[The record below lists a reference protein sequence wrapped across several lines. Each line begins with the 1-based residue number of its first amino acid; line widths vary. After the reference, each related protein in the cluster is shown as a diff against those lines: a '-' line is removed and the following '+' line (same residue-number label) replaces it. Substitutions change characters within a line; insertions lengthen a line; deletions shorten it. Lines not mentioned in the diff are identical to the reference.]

1 MSTLLL
7 VHAHPD
13 DEAIS
18 TGGAMMKAHADGH
31 RVVLV
36 TATRGEVGEIYN
48 MDPEATRPR
57 LGEVR
62 TKELENAARILG
74 VDRRVFL
81 GYRDS
86 GMVGTA
92 DNEDPRSFHQAPLGQ
107 AAARLADILRDEK
120 PEVVVTYA
128 EDGTYGHPD
137 HIKAH
142 HVTNAAL
149 DLLEKEGWRPRKLYY
164 TAIPRSAMK
173 AFAEQIPE
181 EARRDSVGSR
191 IQGTP
196 DELITTKVDVSD
208 FIDRKREA
216 FGAHVS
222 QNDPNSWFATMADQI
237 YRLAFGTEYYQLA
250 RGKPGSE
257 LPESDLFMGIGSLEA
272 RPKTSARDSAIQ
284 VAQIRVKRRAAQRA
298 HHVDA

>member
-1 MSTLLL
+1 MSTLVL

-18 TGGAMMKAHADGH
+18 TGGAMMKARADGH

-36 TATRGEVGEIYN
+36 TATRGEVGEIHN
-48 MDPEATRPR
+48 MDEKATRPH

-62 TKELENAARILG
+62 TKELEKAAGILG
-74 VDRRVFL
+74 VNRWVFL

-92 DNEDPRSFHQAPLGQ
+92 DNENPESFHQAPLDE
-107 AAARLADILRDEK
+107 AAGRLEAILREER

-164 TAIPRSAMK
+164 TVIPRSAMK
-173 AFAEQIPE
+173 AFAESLPE
-181 EARRDSVGSR
+181 EARQDNIGSR

-196 DELITTKVDVSD
+196 DELITTKVDVGD
-208 FIDRKREA
+208 YVDRKRAA

-222 QNDPNSWFATMADQI
+222 QNDPNSWFASIAEEI

-250 RGKPGSE
+250 RGKPGSD
-257 LPESDLFMGIGSLEA
+257 LPESDLFAGI
-272 RPKTSARDSAIQ
+272 D
-284 VAQIRVKRRAAQRA
+284 
-298 HHVDA
+298 

>member
-1 MSTLLL
+1 MATLLL

-18 TGGAMMKAHADGH
+18 TGGVMMKAKADGH

-48 MDPEATRPR
+48 MDPETVRPR

-62 TKELENAARILG
+62 TQELKSAAVILG
-74 VDRRVFL
+74 VDRVEFL

-92 DNEDPRSFHQAPLGQ
+92 DNKDPRSFHQARLDE
-107 AAARLADILRDEK
+107 AAEKLAALLREER
-120 PEVVVTYA
+120 PEVVITYG
-128 EDGTYGHPD
+128 EDGVYGHPD

-149 DLLEKEGWRPRKLYY
+149 DLLAAEGWSPKKVYY
-164 TAIPRSAMK
+164 TAIPRSMME
-173 AFAEQIPE
+173 AFRSQMPE
-181 EARRDSVGSR
+181 EAASQGQGMS
-191 IQGTP
+191 IPGTP
-196 DELITTKVDVSD
+196 DELVTTRVDVHAYLD
-208 FIDRKREA
+208 AKRKS

-222 QNDPNSWFATMADQI
+222 QNDPNSWFTTMADQI
-237 YRLAFGTEYYQLA
+237 YEMAFSTEFYQLA
-250 RGKPGSE
+250 RGTPGSE
-257 LPESDLFMGIGSLEA
+257 LPESDVFAGIS
-272 RPKTSARDSAIQ
+272 
-284 VAQIRVKRRAAQRA
+284 
-298 HHVDA
+298 

>member
-18 TGGAMMKAHADGH
+18 TGGVMMKAHQDGH

-36 TATRGEVGEIYN
+36 TATRGEVGEIHN
-48 MDPEATRPR
+48 MDEEATRPH
-57 LGEVR
+57 LADVR

-74 VDRRVFL
+74 VDRGEFL

-86 GMVGTA
+86 GMAGTA
-92 DNEDPRSFHQAPLGQ
+92 DNDNPMSFHQAPLGE
-107 AAARLADILRDEK
+107 AAAKLAAILGEEK

-128 EDGTYGHPD
+128 EDGVYGHPD

-142 HVTNAAL
+142 FVTNAAIDSML
-149 DLLEKEGWRPRKLYY
+149 RSSEPWTPKKVYY
-164 TAIPRSAMK
+164 TAIPRSLMQ
-173 AFAEQIPE
+173 AFIEQMPE
-181 EARRDSVGSR
+181 EARRQETGIR
-191 IQGTP
+191 IIGTP
-196 DELITTKVDVSD
+196 DELVTTKVDVSD
-208 FIDRKREA
+208 FVDRKRAA
-216 FGAHVS
+216 FAAHVS

-250 RGKPGSE
+250 RGNPGSA
-257 LPESDLFMGIGSLEA
+257 LPEDDLFVGL
-272 RPKTSARDSAIQ
+272 T
-284 VAQIRVKRRAAQRA
+284 
-298 HHVDA
+298 